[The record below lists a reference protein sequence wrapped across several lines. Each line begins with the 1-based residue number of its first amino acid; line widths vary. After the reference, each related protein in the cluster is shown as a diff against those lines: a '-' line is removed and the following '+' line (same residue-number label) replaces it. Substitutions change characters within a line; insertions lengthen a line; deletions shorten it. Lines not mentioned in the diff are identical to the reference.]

1 MSRDNV
7 SRLIVLVVIAVFAT
21 GCGRGP
27 ERVPVAGQVLIDG
40 KPLTSGEITVAPQGM
55 RAAFSTIDSEG
66 RFKLSTY
73 EPGDGTSL
81 GTHPVSVHS
90 GEFLDPTHKRWN
102 IPKKYA
108 NLSTSGLDVT
118 IDGPTDS
125 VVINLS
131 WEGGKPFVETIHGG
145 E

>member
-1 MSRDNV
+1 MAM
-7 SRLIVLVVIAVFAT
+7 VLVVA
-21 GCGRGP
+21 GCGQSL
-27 ERVPVAGQVLIDG
+27 ERVPVSGQVLIDG
-40 KPLTSGEITVAPQGM
+40 KPLTTGEITVSPSGK
-55 RAAFSTIDSEG
+55 RAAFGNIDSEG
-66 RFKLSTY
+66 RFQLATY

-102 IPKKYA
+102 VPKKYA
-108 NLSTSGLDVT
+108 NLTTSGLSAT

-125 VVINLS
+125 LIINLS
-131 WEGGKPFVETIHGG
+131 WENGKPFVETIRGG